1 MKIMRTSGVLTVAEA
16 IEDLNR
22 RGFVGHFGVTAGG
35 LREFGTGVT
44 FRATA
49 LRICECF
56 HLEADS
62 DPSETA
68 IVYAIEAETGV
79 RGTLVDAFGLYAD
92 PAISEFMTRVSI
104 RQTAD
109 SLGQVRAA

>member
-1 MKIMRTSGVLTVAEA
+1 MTTRTSHDLTVAET

-22 RGFVGHFGVTAGG
+22 RGFTGHFGVTGDG

-56 HLEADS
+56 RLEADC

-68 IVYAIEAETGV
+68 IVYAIETETGV
-79 RGTLVDAFGLYAD
+79 RGTLIDAFGLYAD

-104 RQTAD
+104 GQTAD
-109 SLGQVRAA
+109 SRGQARAA

>member
-1 MKIMRTSGVLTVAEA
+1 MTTRTSRDLTVADT

-22 RGFVGHFGVTAGG
+22 RGFTGHFGVTADG

-56 HLEADS
+56 RLEADS
-62 DPSETA
+62 DPGETA
-68 IVYAIEAETGV
+68 IVYAIETETGV
-79 RGTLVDAFGLYAD
+79 RGTLIDAFGLYAD
-92 PAISEFMTRVSI
+92 PAISEFMMRVSI
-104 RQTAD
+104 AQTAD
-109 SLGQVRAA
+109 SRGQVRAA

>member
-1 MKIMRTSGVLTVAEA
+1 MTTRTSHDLTVAET

-22 RGFVGHFGVTAGG
+22 RGFTGHFGVTADG

-44 FRATA
+44 FGATA

-56 HLEADS
+56 RLEADS
-62 DPSETA
+62 DPGETA
-68 IVYAIEAETGV
+68 IVYAIETETGV
-79 RGTLVDAFGLYAD
+79 RGTLIDAFGLYAD

-104 RQTAD
+104 GQTAD
-109 SLGQVRAA
+109 SRGQARAA